1 MSSNR
6 SKEHAA
12 SSSLK
17 QSFQNLK
24 TSTMASAETKIKEK
38 FEDMTP
44 ILNKSQLRNLDQ
56 HKYSASGSTMLDPIF
71 QPYWNWL
78 VLQMP
83 MNLAPNLITIIGLAI
98 NVFSSTIIMIY
109 SPNADQDVNLNSFLF
124 VYPQA

>member
-6 SKEHAA
+6 SKEHAG

-17 QSFQNLK
+17 QSFQNLR
-24 TSTMASAETKIKEK
+24 TSTMVSNAETKIKEK

-56 HKYSASGSTMLDPIF
+56 HKYAASGSTMLDPLF
-71 QPYWNWL
+71 QPFWNWL

-83 MNLAPNLITIIGLAI
+83 MSLAPNLITIIGLGI
-98 NVFSSTIIMIY
+98 NVFSSSVIMLY
-109 SPNADQDVNLNSFLF
+109 SPNADQDVNFI
-124 VYPQA
+124 A